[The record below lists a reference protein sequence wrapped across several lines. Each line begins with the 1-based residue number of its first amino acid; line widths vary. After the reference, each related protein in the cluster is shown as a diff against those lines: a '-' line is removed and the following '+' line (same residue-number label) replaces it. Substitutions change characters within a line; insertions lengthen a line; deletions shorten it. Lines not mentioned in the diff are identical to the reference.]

1 MFLSIQKKISEENF
15 SNPSCKI
22 KILTNLHY
30 NLAIYDKQAQLW
42 LCKSGPGMVFFISF
56 FLQFEVVFINM
67 PSSYWVVFIFD
78 VVFAFEVIFIFGVIL
93 ISKVVFIFEVVLIFE
108 VVFILEI
115 VLFF

>member
-1 MFLSIQKKISEENF
+1 MINKHNYGCVKAGRVWSFLS
-15 SNPSCKI
+15 
-22 KILTNLHY
+22 
-30 NLAIYDKQAQLW
+30 
-42 LCKSGPGMVFFISF
+42 VF